1 MTLSEQQ
8 AADALAHVREHNPHA
23 GQGSVLLDIGD
34 GVGALVV
41 TMPEAMLGHE
51 VEIESEDPRVT
62 ADLVHLYAHDHGD
75 DHGHDHDGA
84 HDHGHDHGH
93 GHGSGH
99 ARPHVAVVPR
109 PLPGGGQVACLVFG
123 SLPAGRYTLHEKGS
137 PAVAMT
143 VDVPDGGVLETAWP
157 A

>member
-1 MTLSEQQ
+1 MTVSEQQ

-41 TMPEAMLGHE
+41 TMPEEMLGQE

-62 ADLVHLYAHDHGD
+62 EELVRLYAHDH
-75 DHGHDHDGA
+75 A
-84 HDHGHDHGH
+84 HGHDHGH
-93 GHGSGH
+93 GHDHHGQ

-123 SLPAGRYTLHEKGS
+123 SLPAGRYTLHEKGR
-137 PAVAMT
+137 PEVAMS
-143 VDVPDGGVLETAWP
+143 VEVPDGRVLETTWSA
-157 A
+157 

>member
-41 TMPEAMLGHE
+41 TMPEAMLGQE

-62 ADLVHLYAHDHGD
+62 AELVHLYAHDHGD
-75 DHGHDHDGA
+75 DHGH
-84 HDHGHDHGH
+84 GHD
-93 GHGSGH
+93 HGSGH

-137 PAVAMT
+137 PAVVMT

>member
-1 MTLSEQQ
+1 MTVSEQQ
-8 AADALAHVREHNPHA
+8 AVDALAHVREHNPHA

-41 TMPEAMLGHE
+41 TMPEQMLGQE

-62 ADLVHLYAHDHGD
+62 EELVRLYAHE
-75 DHGHDHDGA
+75 HGHDHD
-84 HDHGHDHGH
+84 HDHGHEHGH
-93 GHGSGH
+93 GQ

-137 PAVAMT
+137 PEVAM
-143 VDVPDGGVLETAWP
+143 VVEVPDGRVLETTWP
-157 A
+157 G

>member
-1 MTLSEQQ
+1 MTVSDQQ
-8 AADALAHVREHNPHA
+8 TVDALAHVREHNPHA

-41 TMPEAMLGHE
+41 AMPEEMLGTE

-62 ADLVHLYAHDHGD
+62 EELVRLY
-75 DHGHDHDGA
+75 A
-84 HDHGHDHGH
+84 HDHGHDHHDGH
-93 GHGSGH
+93 GHDHAHDHGH

-109 PLPGGGQVACLVFG
+109 PLPSGGQVACLVFG

-137 PAVAMT
+137 PEVAMA
-143 VDVPDGGVLETAWP
+143 VEVPDGRVLETTWP

>member
-8 AADALAHVREHNPHA
+8 ATDALAHVREHNPHA

-41 TMPEAMLGHE
+41 RMPEAMLGQE

-62 ADLVHLYAHDHGD
+62 AELVHLYAHDHGD
-75 DHGHDHDGA
+75 DHGHGHD
-84 HDHGHDHGH
+84 HDHGHHHGH
-93 GHGSGH
+93 GHGSGQ

-137 PAVAMT
+137 PAVVMT

>member
-1 MTLSEQQ
+1 MTLSDQQ
-8 AADALAHVREHNPHA
+8 ATDALAHVREHNPHA

-41 TMPEAMLGHE
+41 RMPEAMLGHE

-62 ADLVHLYAHDHGD
+62 AELAHLYAHEHGD
-75 DHGHDHDGA
+75 DHSHGDG
-84 HDHGHDHGH
+84 HGHE
-93 GHGSGH
+93 HGSGH

-143 VDVPDGGVLETAWP
+143 VDVPDGGVLETAWS

>member
-1 MTLSEQQ
+1 MTVSEQQ

-23 GQGSVLLDIGD
+23 GQGSVMLDIGD

-41 TMPEAMLGHE
+41 TMPEEMLGQE
-51 VEIESEDPRVT
+51 VEIESEAPRVT
-62 ADLVHLYAHDHGD
+62 EELVRLYAHDHG
-75 DHGHDHDGA
+75 HVHA
-84 HDHGHDHGH
+84 HDHGHDHHGGH
-93 GHGSGH
+93 GQ

-137 PAVAMT
+137 PEVAMS
-143 VDVPDGGVLETAWP
+143 VEVPDGRVLETTWSA
-157 A
+157 

>member
-1 MTLSEQQ
+1 MTVSEQQ
-8 AADALAHVREHNPHA
+8 GADALAHVREHNPHA

-41 TMPEAMLGHE
+41 TMPEAMLGQE
-51 VEIESEDPRVT
+51 VEIESEDPQVT
-62 ADLVHLYAHDHGD
+62 AELVRLYAHEHAEDHG
-75 DHGHDHDGA
+75 
-84 HDHGHDHGH
+84 HGHDHGH
-93 GHGSGH
+93 GSGHGSGH

-123 SLPAGRYTLHEKGS
+123 SLPAGHYTLHEKGS
-137 PAVAMT
+137 PAVAMS
-143 VDVPDGGVLETAWP
+143 VDVPDGRVLETAWP

>member
-41 TMPEAMLGHE
+41 RMPEAMLGQE

-62 ADLVHLYAHDHGD
+62 AELVHLYAHDHGD
-75 DHGHDHDGA
+75 DHGH
-84 HDHGHDHGH
+84 GHD
-93 GHGSGH
+93 HGSGH

-137 PAVAMT
+137 PAVAMS